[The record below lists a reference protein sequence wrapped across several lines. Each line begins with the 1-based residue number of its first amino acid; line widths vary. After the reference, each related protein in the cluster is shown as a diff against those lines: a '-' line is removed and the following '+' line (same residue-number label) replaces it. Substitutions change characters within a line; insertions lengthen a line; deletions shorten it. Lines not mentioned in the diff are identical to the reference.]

1 MERFLNKVAIVTG
14 AGRGIGRA
22 CARAFAAEGACVVVA
37 DIDEKEGREAVA
49 EIEAAGGRA
58 RYVTTD
64 VGDARQVGAMVDATL
79 EWGGRLDILV
89 NNAAIIRKSDFLA
102 LSEEDFDAVLRV
114 NLKGPMLCTQAAA
127 RVMAAR
133 GGGAI
138 VNMSSVNGIMA
149 IPDQVPYNVA
159 KGGINQLTRAT
170 ALALADKNIRVN
182 AVAPGSILTELL
194 KTVMEDEAARRTIL
208 SRTPMG
214 RCGTPEEV
222 ARLVLFL
229 ASEEASY
236 MTGQIVYIDGGR
248 LALNYTVPVRD

>member
-22 CARAFAAEGACVVVA
+22 CAKAFAAEGACVVVA
-37 DIDEKEGREAVA
+37 DIDEEAGRQAVA

-58 RYVTTD
+58 HHLTTD
-64 VGDARQVGAMVDATL
+64 VGDARQVGAMIDATL

-194 KTVMEDEAARRTIL
+194 ATVMEDEAARRTIL